1 MALSKKSR
9 KAIWDSE
16 NGVRIT
22 EPTDSKP
29 YYRIVYFEGGKR
41 RETTSP
47 DQSGALLK
55 LTAIEKRLSV
65 THGERSLQTVN
76 DMVDAYITLDKGDY
90 SRKSWKSKHTRNT
103 RNILNQ
109 RLVAE
114 LGEKRCAEITL
125 DDLKQSLSKVTT
137 SSLAEHYASSLSAL
151 INWAYR
157 QDWILTEPSKWT
169 KELNML
175 RDRIKSDKGSSK
187 PRAAGESSKYVSKK
201 EIPTHQDVHA
211 LAKAAASEDVSNIW
225 WYELLVNLAAYSG
238 ARDGEI
244 FDLDVDSVDPE
255 NLIMNIET
263 QRLDDGG
270 TLSRELPKWDTVR
283 QTTFLEVTPMGYP
296 LASELRKRINE
307 LKGLNGKGEQIV
319 EVEIPTVQNGQERL
333 LLFPN
338 SLGGWNSN
346 SNFAKRVRI
355 PAQKVAG
362 WKKGK
367 DGKYIWN
374 FHSLRH
380 VFCSH
385 LINELGC
392 APIDVSIAAGHKNLA
407 TTLEMYVGNSAGAI
421 DRLRAASATTVKK
434 SPKKLT
440 STSKRVKKSPPP
452 MKKRGAK

>member
-1 MALSKKSR
+1 MAASKKSR
-9 KAIWDSE
+9 KAIWDTA

-22 EPTDSKP
+22 EPTDLKP
-29 YYRIVYFEGGKR
+29 YYRIVYTEGGKR
-41 RETTSP
+41 KETTSP
-47 DQSGALLK
+47 DQSAALLK
-55 LTAIEKRLSV
+55 MAAIEKRLSV
-65 THGERSLQTVN
+65 THGERSLQTVKE
-76 DMVDAYITLDKGDY
+76 MVDAYINLKKGDY
-90 SRKSWKSKHTRNT
+90 SRKNWKSKHTRNT

-109 RLVAE
+109 RLVKE
-114 LGEKRCAEITL
+114 LGDKRCAEITL
-125 DDLKQSLSKVTT
+125 VDLQKSLSKVT
-137 SSLAEHYASSLSAL
+137 SASLADHYASSLSAV

-175 RDRIKSDKGSSK
+175 RDRIKSEKGSRK

-201 EIPTHQDVHA
+201 EIPTHQNVHA
-211 LAKAAASEDVSNIW
+211 VARAAASKNVSNIW
-225 WYELLVNLAAYSG
+225 WYELLFNLAAYSG

-296 LASELRKRINE
+296 LAAELRRRINE
-307 LKGLNGKGEQIV
+307 LKGLNDKGEKVV

-338 SLGGWNSN
+338 TLGGWNSN

-355 PAQKVAG
+355 PAQEEAG
-362 WKKGK
+362 WRKAK

-385 LINELGC
+385 LITELGC

-421 DRLRAASATTVKK
+421 DRLRMASSATKKKTQSAKRLPAKK
-434 SPKKLT
+434 STPTKRKHG
-440 STSKRVKKSPPP
+440 SK
-452 MKKRGAK
+452 